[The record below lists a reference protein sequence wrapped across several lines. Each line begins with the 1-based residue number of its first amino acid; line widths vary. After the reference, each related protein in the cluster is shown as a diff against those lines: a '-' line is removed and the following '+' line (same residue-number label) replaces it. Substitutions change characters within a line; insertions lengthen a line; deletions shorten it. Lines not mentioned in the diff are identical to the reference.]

1 MATVQELKR
10 KHGTVYR
17 ASVCVNRRRATAT
30 FDTRSEAH
38 RWAEEVEDRLR
49 SGLPLEG
56 EAGPGDLDFRA
67 AIERYTLAVAPR
79 KKPNTRRLDQEIGG
93 RLIRHFQGRTL
104 AGISRADLADYR
116 DHRLQ
121 SVGPSSVIQ
130 DLSFLR
136 CLYRTARLEWGL
148 AIDDPTVDLRRPSAP
163 HHRLTLLTPSQIDRL
178 LDWCCMSR
186 QELLPCYVLLQLHTA
201 MRPSEGAGL
210 RWDQVRMEQ
219 GVLDL
224 TETKT
229 DPRRVPMTQTVRTL
243 LADLRTRRPADNPHV
258 FLPDGRFRAL
268 PHRFFRRAF
277 GTACRHASIDGFSLY
292 GLRHS
297 AASYLIMAG
306 VDIRTVAEI
315 MGHRNISQTMRYT
328 HFLDEHRVTAIQAID
343 RLGR

>member
-1 MATVQELKR
+1 MATVQELRR

-17 ASVCVNRRRATAT
+17 AAVCVDRRRVTAV
-30 FDTRSEAH
+30 FDTRSAAH
-38 RWAEEVEDRLR
+38 RWAEETEDRLR
-49 SGLPLEG
+49 AGLPLEG
-56 EAGPGDLDFRA
+56 EAAAGDLDFRA
-67 AIERYTLAVAPR
+67 AVERYTLAVAPR

-93 RLIRHFQGRTL
+93 RLIRHFAGRTL
-104 AGISRADLADYR
+104 AGISRADLAAYR

-136 CLYRTARLEWGL
+136 CLYRAARVEWGL
-148 AIDDPTVDLRRPSAP
+148 EVDDPSTDLRRPSAP
-163 HHRLTLLTPSQIDRL
+163 HHRLALLAPAEIERL
-178 LDWCCMSR
+178 IDWCCVSR
-186 QELLPCYVLLQLHTA
+186 QELLPCYVTLQLHTA

-210 RWDQVRMEQ
+210 RWDQVRLDQ

-224 TETKT
+224 THTKT
-229 DPRRVPMTQTVRTL
+229 DPRRVPMTPTVQRL
-243 LADLRTRRPADNPHV
+243 LADLRARRPQDNPHV
-258 FLPDGRFRAL
+258 FLPDDRWRAL

-277 GTACRHASIDGFSLY
+277 ATACRNAGLGSFTLY

-297 AASYLIMAG
+297 AASYLIMHG

-328 HFLDEHRVTAIQAID
+328 HFLDAHRLAAIAAID